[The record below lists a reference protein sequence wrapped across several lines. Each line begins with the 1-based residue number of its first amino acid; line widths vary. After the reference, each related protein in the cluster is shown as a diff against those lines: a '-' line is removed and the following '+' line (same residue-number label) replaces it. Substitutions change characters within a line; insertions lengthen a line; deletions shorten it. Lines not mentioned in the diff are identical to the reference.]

1 MENMPPRIERFAE
14 VRILHLR
21 PIFRAHLSIL
31 GGVFSI
37 TSLLYEKKE
46 SLQRPNYL
54 NSLFCEAFFL
64 TQNSCGLAVVLSIKI
79 AIFHLMTA
87 AMLETQSK

>member
-1 MENMPPRIERFAE
+1 MENTPPRIERFAE
-14 VRILHLR
+14 VGILHLR

-46 SLQRPNYL
+46 SLQRPKYL
-54 NSLFCEAFFL
+54 NSLCEVLFL
-64 TQNSCGLAVVLSIKI
+64 TQNSCGLAVVLSIKF